1 MLTVE
6 DIHTYY
12 GNSYVLQGI
21 SLQVKEGAVIGIIGR
36 NGMGKTTLMRSIM
49 RFNPPKRGKVI
60 FRDQPLTRMQPF
72 EIARLGIS
80 IVPQGRQIF
89 PSLNV
94 TENLL
99 LGIQTKSGGW
109 TLEEIYELFPPLKE
123 RAHNPGKLLSGG
135 EQQMLAI
142 GRSLMTNPSLLLMDE
157 PTEGLSPILVK
168 TVGNMIEKMKQRKL
182 SILLVEQKL
191 SFALKHSDFIHILNL
206 GRIVYSS
213 LPKDLEQNHDIQSQ
227 YLGV

>member
-1 MLTVE
+1 
-6 DIHTYY
+6 
-12 GNSYVLQGI
+12 
-21 SLQVKEGAVIGIIGR
+21 
-36 NGMGKTTLMRSIM
+36 
-49 RFNPPKRGKVI
+49 
-60 FRDQPLTRMQPF
+60 
-72 EIARLGIS
+72 
-80 IVPQGRQIF
+80 
-89 PSLNV
+89 
-94 TENLL
+94 
-99 LGIQTKSGGW
+99 
-109 TLEEIYELFPPLKE
+109 LEEIYELFPPLKE
-123 RAHNPGKLLSGG
+123 RAQNPGKLLSGG

-142 GRSLMTNPSLLLMDE
+142 GRSLMTNPSLILMDE

-213 LPKDLEQNHDIQSQ
+213 LPKDLEKNHAIQSQ